1 MTAQLPASPP
11 LAPAS
16 LSEHAT
22 DMLDLM
28 MRLSELLAHETELLR
43 GGRLLDIEPLQRE
56 KMRLTL
62 LYQKLLRALTASGT
76 TVSALPAPLRVQFVA
91 ASGRLADAVGENER
105 ALRIGRAATRRLLD
119 AVVESVQARLKPLRH
134 YDARSRTAA
143 SATPLALA
151 VDRRL

>member
-1 MTAQLPASPP
+1 MTAPLPASPP

-16 LSEHAT
+16 LSEQAT
-22 DMLDLM
+22 EMLDLM
-28 MRLSELLAHETELLR
+28 MRLAELLVHETGLVR
-43 GGRLLDIEPLQRE
+43 SGRLRDIEPLQRE

-62 LYQKLLRALTASGT
+62 LYQTSLKTLTAAGT
-76 TVSALPAPLRVQFVA
+76 TVSALPAPLRVQFVT

-119 AVVESVQARLKPLRH
+119 AIVESVQARLKPLRH

-143 SATPLALA
+143 SVTPLALA

>member
-1 MTAQLPASPP
+1 MNAPLPAAPP
-11 LAPAS
+11 LAQAS
-16 LSEHAT
+16 ISEQAT

-43 GGRLLDIEPLQRE
+43 SGRLPDIEPLQRE

-62 LYQKLLRALTASGT
+62 LYQKALKALASAGTTAST
-76 TVSALPAPLRVQFVA
+76 LPAPLRAQFVA

-119 AVVESVQARLKPLRH
+119 AIVESVQARLKPLRH
-134 YDARSRTAA
+134 YDARSRTATNI
-143 SATPLALA
+143 TPLALA

>member
-1 MTAQLPASPP
+1 MNAPSPASAP

-16 LSEHAT
+16 LSEQAT

-28 MRLSELLAHETELLR
+28 MRLAELLEHETELLR
-43 GGRLLDIEPLQRE
+43 SGRLRDIEPLQRE

-62 LYQKLLRALTASGT
+62 LYQKALKALTTAGT
-76 TVSALPAPLRVQFVA
+76 TVSALPAPLRVQFVT

-119 AVVESVQARLKPLRH
+119 AIVESVQAKLKPLRH

-143 SATPLALA
+143 SVTPLALA
-151 VDRRL
+151 IDRRL

>member
-1 MTAQLPASPP
+1 MNPPLPSPP

-16 LSEHAT
+16 VSEQAT

-28 MRLSELLAHETELLR
+28 MRLAELLVHETNLLR
-43 GGRLLDIEPLQRE
+43 SGRVRDIEPLQRE
-56 KMRLTL
+56 KLRLTL
-62 LYQKLLRALTASGT
+62 LYQKALKALTAARAT
-76 TVSALPAPLRVQFVA
+76 ITALPAPLRVQFVA

-119 AVVESVQARLKPLRH
+119 AIVESVQARLKPLRH
-134 YDARSRTAA
+134 YNARCRTT
-143 SATPLALA
+143 SGSTPLALA

>member
-1 MTAQLPASPP
+1 MSAPIHSAP

-16 LSEHAT
+16 ISEQAT

-28 MRLSELLAHETELLR
+28 MRLAELLVHETELLR
-43 GGRLLDIEPLQRE
+43 SGRVRDIEPLQRE
-56 KMRLTL
+56 KLRLTL
-62 LYQKLLRALTASGT
+62 LYQKALKALTAAGAT
-76 TVSALPAPLRVQFVA
+76 ITALPAPLRAQFVA

-119 AVVESVQARLKPLRH
+119 AIVESVQARLKPLRH
-134 YDARSRTAA
+134 YNARSQTTIG
-143 SATPLALA
+143 SAPLALA